1 MSDLSTLKSRA
12 SRAKTHF
19 DKVLGEMR
27 EVQARVEQAQSA
39 WKEAE
44 SLLQHALQEEHR
56 EQ

>member
-19 DKVLGEMR
+19 DKVLGELR
-27 EVQARVEQAQSA
+27 EVQTRVEQAQAA

-44 SLLQHALQEEHR
+44 SLLQHALQEESH
-56 EQ
+56 E